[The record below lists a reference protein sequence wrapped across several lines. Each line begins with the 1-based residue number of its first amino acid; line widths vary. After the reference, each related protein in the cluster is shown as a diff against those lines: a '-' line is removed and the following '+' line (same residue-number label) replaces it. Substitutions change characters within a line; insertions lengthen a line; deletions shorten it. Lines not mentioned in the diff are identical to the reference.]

1 MWDKEDRELDKRR
14 LERGEGVLALGH
26 ETVAT
31 TMEDAEV
38 DEILSM
44 PSHSIW
50 PPVCALMLT
59 GIFAMLLLHHYWIAV
74 GFGAAGA
81 LALLSWHDKEAAA
94 G

>member
-14 LERGEGVLALGH
+14 LERGEGVLASGH
-26 ETVAT
+26 ETPST

-74 GFGAAGA
+74 GFGVAGG
-81 LALLSWHDKEAAA
+81 LALLSWHDKEAHA

>member
-1 MWDKEDRELDKRR
+1 M
-14 LERGEGVLALGH
+14 
-26 ETVAT
+26 
-31 TMEDAEV
+31 

-50 PPVCALMLT
+50 PPVSALMLT

-74 GFGAAGA
+74 GFGVAGG
-81 LALLSWHDKEAAA
+81 LVLISWHDKEAHA

>member
-1 MWDKEDRELDKRR
+1 
-14 LERGEGVLALGH
+14 
-26 ETVAT
+26 
-31 TMEDAEV
+31 
-38 DEILSM
+38 M

-74 GFGAAGA
+74 GFGVAGG
-81 LALLSWHDKEAAA
+81 LALLSWHEKEAAA